1 MSPRQLLVR
10 ILFWGGGVL
19 ALYLL
24 WPCLLLFL
32 IAYGAA
38 CIMEPLVRRLTVWK
52 IPRSLASG
60 LVLLSLLS
68 LTALGLWLLLSRLAY
83 ETGQLLLQL
92 PVLTA
97 RLGGQW
103 LGDRLYAFLVAAPPE
118 LRDFLE
124 AAADRLVSDGLRLPD
139 RLSAGLTAAAG
150 RLAAA
155 LPGLFLAL
163 TTGILAIFYCS
174 AGLPGIRRYL
184 RDLIPE
190 ERRAAVF
197 GFLDC
202 LRRAVLD
209 WCRVQGR
216 LMGIVFAILAAG
228 LLVLRVPYALLAA
241 GLGALIDALPFF
253 GSGILLLPWALVSLV
268 QGEAVRAGGLV
279 VLYGLLCLTRGML
292 EPRFY
297 GKQAGVSPLLTLLA
311 LYGGFRLF
319 GVWGML
325 LAPIALSIGAS
336 VLREREKSAG

>member
-10 ILFWGGGVL
+10 VLFWCGGAL

-32 IAYGAA
+32 AA
-38 CIMEPLVRRLTVWK
+38 LGLACAMEPLVRRLTAWK
-52 IPRSLASG
+52 LPRALAAG
-60 LVLLSLLS
+60 LVLLSLLG
-68 LTALGLWLLLSRLAY
+68 LAGLGLWLLLSRLAY

-92 PVLTA
+92 PALTA
-97 RLGGQW
+97 RLGDQW

-124 AAADRLVSDGLRLPD
+124 TAADALISDGLRLPD
-139 RLSAGLTAAAG
+139 RLSAALTAGAG

-163 TTGILAIFYCS
+163 TTGILAVFYCS
-174 AGLPGIRRYL
+174 ASLPGVLRYL
-184 RDLIPE
+184 RELIPQ

-202 LRRAVLD
+202 LRRAGLD

-228 LLVLRVPYALLAA
+228 LLLLRVPYAILAA

-253 GSGILLLPWALVSLV
+253 GSGILLMPWALLSLV
-268 QGEAVRAGGLV
+268 QGETGRALGLLG
-279 VLYGLLCLTRGML
+279 LYGLLCLTRGLL

>member
-1 MSPRQLLVR
+1 MSPRQLLIR
-10 ILFWGGGVL
+10 ILFWGGGAL

-32 IAYGAA
+32 IAWGTA
-38 CIMEPLVRRLTVWK
+38 CAVEPLVRRLTAWK
-52 IPRSLASG
+52 IPRQLAAG
-60 LVLLSLLS
+60 LVL
-68 LTALGLWLLLSRLAY
+68 TALLGLAALVLWLLLSRLAY
-83 ETGQLLLQL
+83 ETGQLLLRL
-92 PVLTA
+92 PAMTA
-97 RLGGQW
+97 QVRDYW
-103 LGDRLYAFLVAAPPE
+103 LEERLYALLVASPPE
-118 LRDFLE
+118 LRGVLE
-124 AAADRLVSDGLRLPD
+124 TAAERLVSDGLRLPD

-150 RLAAA
+150 QLAAA
-155 LPGLFLAL
+155 MPGLFLAF
-163 TTGILAIFYCS
+163 TTGILAVFYCS
-174 AGLPGIRRYL
+174 ADLPGVRRYL
-184 RDLIPE
+184 TELIPE
-190 ERRAAVF
+190 DRRPAVF
-197 GFLDC
+197 GFVDC
-202 LRRAVLD
+202 LRRAALD

-228 LLVLRVPYALLAA
+228 LLLLRIPCAVLAA

-279 VLYGLLCLTRGML
+279 VLYGLLCFTRGML

-325 LAPIALSIGAS
+325 LAPIALSISAS
-336 VLREREKSAG
+336 VLREREKSVG